1 VGVHQN
7 ASEPDSLLCD
17 WYLDWLWTYWMRPE
31 EVKVGQSH
39 FIHPFR
45 NHPNA
50 GAKVVVENKFGV
62 DMMVRL
68 VYSDVNVIVFF
79 TDLWRNQYSIG

>member
-1 VGVHQN
+1 
-7 ASEPDSLLCD
+7 
-17 WYLDWLWTYWMRPE
+17 MRPE

-50 GAKVVVENKFGV
+50 GAKVIVEKRFGV
-62 DMMVRL
+62 DFVARVLHTDAPIM
-68 VYSDVNVIVFF
+68 VFF
-79 TDLWRNQYSIG
+79 TDFWRGFAVNQLTGMGR